1 MRGPRGVRENRVLV
15 GARLGLVVLESASD
29 EGPAPERREE
39 RRSDR
44 QRAQLF
50 RLALGGEIDASHREQ
65 RGVLEGGRLGFPVD
79 VVGNRDRCLGQA
91 HEGIRVP
98 DEHEPVGIA
107 VRQRTEQDPVQEAE
121 NGSVGADAERQCQH
135 GDGRKHR
142 LLAERSDRV
151 PDVSHI
157 ECWTGT
163 SRGRLRPAFAPARH
177 VRCRARCRP

>member
-1 MRGPRGVRENRVLV
+1 MRGPRGVRENRVVV
-15 GARLGLVVLESASD
+15 GARLSLVVLESASD
-29 EGPAPERREE
+29 EGPTPERREE

-50 RLALGGEIDASHREQ
+50 RLALGGEVDASHREQ

-79 VVGNRDRCLGQA
+79 VIGNRDRCLGQA
-91 HEGIRVP
+91 DERIPVP

-107 VRQRTEQDPVQEAE
+107 VRQRAEQDPVQEAE
-121 NGSVGADAERQCQH
+121 DGGVGADAERQCQH
-135 GDGRKHR
+135 GDGRKNG
-142 LLAERSDRV
+142 LLAERADRV

-163 SRGRLRPAFAPARH
+163 SRGRLRPAFAPLATFAAAARF
-177 VRCRARCRP
+177 RP